1 MFSRGVG
8 GYGLYISNRI
18 EHRVVFKSSVNDKC
32 ESLFVEL
39 YSGDVK
45 VIFGLVYMPPPGDF
59 PVFEEV
65 HNELFLRYL
74 NVIVV
79 DDFNCNIFDPRK
91 SVRALP
97 ACFRL
102 NLSVLHNSKPPH
114 TVIFCMALLL

>member
-97 ACFRL
+97 A
-102 NLSVLHNSKPPH
+102 
-114 TVIFCMALLL
+114 